1 MNLNFDKTVNSFVR
15 AAEKNKV
22 KMILVGGGAV
32 NFHGYLRHSA
42 DIDFWI
48 DVSDENL
55 KNLLATLKDIGYKLE
70 DFQKKIKKGKQ
81 NISLKI
87 SPLFEMELITNFN
100 PGKTF
105 TEAFNQSI
113 LFEKGDLKYRIL
125 SFNDLINSK
134 IVSDRAKDKLD
145 IEELQR
151 IKINRNKK
159 T

>member
-1 MNLNFDKTVNSFVR
+1 MSLNFDKTVNSFIR

-42 DIDFWI
+42 DIDFWVDI
-48 DVSDENL
+48 SNENL
-55 KNLLATLKDIGYKLE
+55 KNLLATLKDIGYELE
-70 DFQKKIKKGKQ
+70 DFPENVKKGKQ

-87 SPLFEMELITNFN
+87 SPLFELELITNFN

-113 LFEKGDLKYRIL
+113 LFEKGNLKYRIL

-134 IVSDRAKDKLD
+134 ITTNRTKDKLD

-151 IKINRNKK
+151 IKIKRNKK
-159 T
+159 D

>member
-70 DFQKKIKKGKQ
+70 DFPEKVKKGKQ